1 MSIFAQWNRLQIAI
15 FIKELPRD
23 TVLLHSFPFHT
34 VASGRFI
41 LRDISFSPRKGD
53 SLLNRDIMG
62 RLFPSLFGNCF
73 LCAELRLLALA
84 FYKYYI
90 HCIKKYHV
98 AHSFNASG
106 PPLCF

>member
-1 MSIFAQWNRLQIAI
+1 MEQAADSD
-15 FIKELPRD
+15 FIKELPRE
-23 TVLLHSFPFHT
+23 TVLLHSFPFHN

-41 LRDISFSPRKGD
+41 LRDITFPPREGD

-84 FYKYYI
+84 FYKYCI
-90 HCIKKYHV
+90 HGIKKSHV
-98 AHSFNASG
+98 AHSFNANV